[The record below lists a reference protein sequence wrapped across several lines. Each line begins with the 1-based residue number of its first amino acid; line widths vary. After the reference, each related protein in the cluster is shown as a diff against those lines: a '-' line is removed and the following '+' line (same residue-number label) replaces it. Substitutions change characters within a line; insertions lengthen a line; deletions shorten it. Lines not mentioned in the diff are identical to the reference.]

1 MAMVKNES
9 LARMV
14 MLICF
19 GTAILSVAVHWRI
32 TTTQGQFKKPGYTTV
47 SRSGDV
53 YTGGLGET
61 AFGASTP
68 SDQTNQRTFPLK
80 SSVTE
85 SHNNGDTVNQNV
97 ALTTNAPKKSQLLTP
112 ESQPTNQGSES
123 PRSIF
128 SQIFSQ
134 NKSSSQRGKI
144 TKQVVV
150 DLSDRRTYVYKG
162 DLVIASY
169 PIAIGKKGWETPTG
183 TFEVNDKQHDPIWR
197 HPITGKVYP
206 PGSDSPLGERW
217 IGFWS
222 DGRNEIGFHGTPEI
236 HLLGAAISHGCL
248 RMRNSDVRLLYD
260 QVGIGTT
267 VVVRE

>member
-19 GTAILSVAVHWRI
+19 GTAILSVAIHWRI
-32 TTTQGQFKKPGYTTV
+32 TTTQGQFKKPASTIA
-47 SRSGDV
+47 SRPGDV
-53 YTGGLGET
+53 YAGGLGET

-68 SDQTNQRTFPLK
+68 PNKTNQRASQTK
-80 SSVTE
+80 SSAME
-85 SHNNGDTVNQNV
+85 SNINSDTINQNV
-97 ALTTNAPKKSQLLTP
+97 ALTTNTAEKSPLLTP
-112 ESQPTNQGSES
+112 ELKQKTNTSEQ

-128 SQIFSQ
+128 SQIFTQ
-134 NKSSSQRGKI
+134 NKSSNQKGKI
-144 TKQVVV
+144 NKQVVV
-150 DLSDRRTYVYKG
+150 DLSDRRTYVYRG

-169 PIAIGKKGWETPTG
+169 PIAVGKKGWETPTG

-197 HPITGKVYP
+197 HPITGKVFP
-206 PGSDSPLGERW
+206 AGSDSPLGERW

-222 DGRNEIGFHGTPEI
+222 DGRNEIGFHGTPDI

-248 RMRNSDVRLLYD
+248 RMRNSDVRLLYE
-260 QVGIGTT
+260 QVGVGMK